1 MEKSKNTI
9 TKIYRISHDTL
20 LGKVPDIVI
29 ARKYKVSNSRVA
41 LIRRKL
47 KIKASHKHDSDY
59 TNFRRKISLS
69 ILKKKVIPILGNYS
83 DAEIGRK
90 YGVTRE
96 RIRQFRKKIGV
107 HVYIKER
114 KEVK

>member
-1 MEKSKNTI
+1 MN
-9 TKIYRISHDTL
+9 KIYLISRDPF

-29 ARKYKVSNSRVA
+29 AKKYGVTNSRVA

-59 TNFRRKISLS
+59 TKFNRKIS
-69 ILKKKVIPILGNYS
+69 INTLKTKVVPLLGNYT
-83 DAEIGRK
+83 DAEIGRQ

-96 RIRQFRKKIGV
+96 RIRQFRKIFGV
-107 HVYIKER
+107 QSHIKKR
-114 KEVK
+114 KEVT